1 MSGAERMQNGVYGY
15 IRVSSMDQNEERQ
28 LIAMREKKYRKKT
41 KFCNR
46 RIIFKKYKVSKMK
59 QGNYSKHSD
68 KWRKRL
74 YHFTREAH
82 TQLPQHH

>member
-41 KFCNR
+41 SILINNR
-46 RIIFKKYKVSKMK
+46 EKILNAHNIKKWSDDSKKGTCFIF
-59 QGNYSKHSD
+59 
-68 KWRKRL
+68 
-74 YHFTREAH
+74 
-82 TQLPQHH
+82 